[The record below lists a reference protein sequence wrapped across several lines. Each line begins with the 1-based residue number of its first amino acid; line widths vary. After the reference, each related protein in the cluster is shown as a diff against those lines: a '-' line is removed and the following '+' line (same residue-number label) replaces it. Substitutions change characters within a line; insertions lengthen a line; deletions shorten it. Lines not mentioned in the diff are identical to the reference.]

1 MLDALKNVVFGFQV
15 GIHRCV
21 IVESP
26 FKIVD
31 SDALIIENKV
41 ESGDHSGEGAS
52 RVIQQRRRTKH
63 SAAYKPA
70 PSGWCESM
78 SI

>member
-1 MLDALKNVVFGFQV
+1 MLDALENVIVSYEV

-31 SDALIIENKV
+31 SNALIVENKV
-41 ESGDHSGEGAS
+41 ELGDCSGEGAS
-52 RVIQQRRRTKH
+52 RVIQQEEM
-63 SAAYKPA
+63 YKT
-70 PSGWCESM
+70 
-78 SI
+78 

>member
-1 MLDALKNVVFGFQV
+1 MLDALKNVVVGFEV

-31 SDALIIENKV
+31 SNALIVENKV

-52 RVIQQRRRTKH
+52 RVIQQEET
-63 SAAYKPA
+63 YKT
-70 PSGWCESM
+70 
-78 SI
+78 

>member
-1 MLDALKNVVFGFQV
+1 MLDALKNVVVSFEV

-31 SDALIIENKV
+31 SDALIVENKV
-41 ESGDHSGEGAS
+41 ESGDRSGEGAS
-52 RVIQQRRRTKH
+52 RVIQQKET
-63 SAAYKPA
+63 YKT
-70 PSGWCESM
+70 
-78 SI
+78 